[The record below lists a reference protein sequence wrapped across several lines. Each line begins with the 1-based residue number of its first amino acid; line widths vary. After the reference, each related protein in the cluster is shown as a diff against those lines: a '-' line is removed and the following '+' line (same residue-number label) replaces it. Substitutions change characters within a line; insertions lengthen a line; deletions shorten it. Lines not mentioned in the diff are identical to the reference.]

1 MTDATNIL
9 DWLNKPRARRSGK
22 YNNRRCEI
30 DGETFDSQMERDRWL
45 NLRLLERASEISQ
58 LRRQVAYELIPA
70 QKRLSGGVERAC
82 SYVADFVYLDKAGR
96 TVVED
101 VKGAVTPEFRLK
113 RKLMLQVHG
122 VEVLLT

>member
-1 MTDATNIL
+1 MADATNIL

-30 DGETFDSQMERDRWL
+30 HGEKFDSELERDRWL
-45 NLRLLERASEISQ
+45 NLRLLERAGEISQ
-58 LRRQVAYELIPA
+58 LRRQVAYELIPE
-70 QKRLSGGVERAC
+70 QKRPSGGVERAC
-82 SYVADFVYLDKAGR
+82 SYVADFVYVDKAGR

>member
-1 MTDATNIL
+1 MVDNNIL
-9 DWLNKPRARRSGK
+9 EWLEKPRARRAGK

-30 DGETFDSQMERDRWL
+30 DGEVFDSQMERDRWL
-45 NLRLLERASEISQ
+45 NLRLLERAGEISQ

-70 QKRLSGGVERAC
+70 QRRPSGGVERAC
-82 SYVADFVYLDKAGR
+82 SYVADFVYVDKAGR